1 MKYLL
6 KAAFAFFDIL
16 MLTIFVVVG
25 LFNLGNGYPT
35 RSIYFE
41 LFCLV
46 IPFSYTIFLCLWSFI
61 KVFNQKR
68 RDCNNI
74 PEFSKT
80 FINIFRILWI
90 LIDSWTMAMFLIMTM
105 DELSYKTDLE
115 SNEIFLWPIIP
126 CLFVLVSGF
135 CFGNCMFDKIKK

>member
-16 MLTIFVVVG
+16 MLTLFVIIG
-25 LFNLGNGYPT
+25 MFNLFNGYPT

-46 IPFSYTIFLCLWSFI
+46 IPFSYAIFLCLWSFI

-90 LIDSWTMAMFLIMTM
+90 LIDSWTMAMFVVMTM
-105 DELSYKTDLE
+105 DELSHNTNMQTIRNISLANYPLFIC
-115 SNEIFLWPIIP
+115 SCVRVLLWQ
-126 CLFVLVSGF
+126 LYV
-135 CFGNCMFDKIKK
+135 

>member
-35 RSIYFE
+35 RSIYFK

-46 IPFSYTIFLCLWSFI
+46 IPFSYAIFLCLWSFI

-80 FINIFRILWI
+80 FINIFRILCI
-90 LIDSWTMAMFLIMTM
+90 MVDVWTMAMFLIMTM

-126 CLFVLVSGF
+126 CIFVIASGF
-135 CFGNCMFDKIKK
+135 CYGNCMFDKIKK

>member
-46 IPFSYTIFLCLWSFI
+46 IPFSYAIFLCLWSFI

-80 FINIFRILWI
+80 FINIFRILCI
-90 LIDSWTMAMFLIMTM
+90 MVDVWTMAMFLIMTM

-126 CLFVLVSGF
+126 CIFVIASGF

>member
-16 MLTIFVVVG
+16 MLTLFVIIG
-25 LFNLGNGYPT
+25 MFNLFNGYPT

-46 IPFSYTIFLCLWSFI
+46 IPFSYAIFLCLWSFI

-80 FINIFRILWI
+80 FINIFRILCI
-90 LIDSWTMAMFLIMTM
+90 MVDVWTMAMFLIMTM

-126 CLFVLVSGF
+126 CIFVIASGF
-135 CFGNCMFDKIKK
+135 CYGNCMFDKIKK

>member
-1 MKYLL
+1 MEYLL

-46 IPFSYTIFLCLWSFI
+46 IPFSYAIFLCLWSFI

>member
-16 MLTIFVVVG
+16 MLTLFVIIG
-25 LFNLGNGYPT
+25 MFNLLNGHPD
-35 RSIYFE
+35 RSLVFE
-41 LFCLV
+41 LFYLE
-46 IPFSYTIFLCLWSFI
+46 IPFSFAIFLCLWSFI

-80 FINIFRILWI
+80 FINIFRILCI
-90 LIDSWTMAMFLIMTM
+90 MVDVWTMAMFVVMTM
-105 DELSYKTDLE
+105 DELSHNTICRPY
-115 SNEIFLWPIIP
+115 EIFLWPIIP

-135 CFGNCMFDKIKK
+135 CYGNCMFDKIKK

>member
-46 IPFSYTIFLCLWSFI
+46 IPFSYAIFLCLWSFI

>member
-16 MLTIFVVVG
+16 MLTIFVVVR

-46 IPFSYTIFLCLWSFI
+46 IPFSYAIFLCLWSFI

>member
-16 MLTIFVVVG
+16 MLIIFVVIG
-25 LFNLGNGYPT
+25 MFNLLNGHPD
-35 RSIYFE
+35 RSLVFE
-41 LFCLV
+41 LFYLE
-46 IPFSYTIFLCLWSFI
+46 IPFSFAIFLCIWSLK
-61 KVFNQKR
+61 KVFYKKT
-68 RDCNNI
+68 DCSSA
-74 PEFSKT
+74 SKPRKLT
-80 FINIFRILWI
+80 IVLFRILCI
-90 LIDSWTMAMFLIMTM
+90 MVDVWTMAMFLTMTM

>member
-46 IPFSYTIFLCLWSFI
+46 IPFSYAIFLCLWSFI

-74 PEFSKT
+74 PEFSKP
-80 FINIFRILWI
+80 FINIFRILCI
-90 LIDSWTMAMFLIMTM
+90 MVDVWTMAMFVIMTM

-126 CLFVLVSGF
+126 CIFVIASGF
-135 CFGNCMFDKIKK
+135 CYGNCMFDKIKK

>member
-46 IPFSYTIFLCLWSFI
+46 IPFSYAIFLCLWSFI

-80 FINIFRILWI
+80 FINIFRILCI
-90 LIDSWTMAMFLIMTM
+90 MVDVWTMAMFLIMTM

>member
-46 IPFSYTIFLCLWSFI
+46 IPFSYAIFLCLWSFI

-80 FINIFRILWI
+80 FINIFRILCI
-90 LIDSWTMAMFLIMTM
+90 MVDVWTMAMFVVMTM

-126 CLFVLVSGF
+126 CIFVIASGF
-135 CFGNCMFDKIKK
+135 CYGNCMFDKIKK

>member
-16 MLTIFVVVG
+16 MLTIFVVIG
-25 LFNLGNGYPT
+25 MFNLLNGHPD
-35 RSIYFE
+35 RSLVFE

-46 IPFSYTIFLCLWSFI
+46 IPFSYAIFLCLWSFI

-80 FINIFRILWI
+80 FINIFRILCI
-90 LIDSWTMAMFLIMTM
+90 MVDVWTMAMFLIMTM

-126 CLFVLVSGF
+126 CIFVIASGF
-135 CFGNCMFDKIKK
+135 CYGNCMFDKIKK

>member
-1 MKYLL
+1 MKYILKITFAIADTLL
-6 KAAFAFFDIL
+6 L
-16 MLTIFVVVG
+16 VIFVVVG

-46 IPFSYTIFLCLWSFI
+46 IPFSYAIFLCLWSFI

-80 FINIFRILWI
+80 FINIFRILCI
-90 LIDSWTMAMFLIMTM
+90 LIDSWTMAMFVVMTM
-105 DELSYKTDLE
+105 DELSHNTICRPY
-115 SNEIFLWPIIP
+115 EIFLWPIIP

>member
-46 IPFSYTIFLCLWSFI
+46 IPFSYAIFLCLWSFI

-126 CLFVLVSGF
+126 CIFVIASGF

>member
-41 LFCLV
+41 LFFLV
-46 IPFSYTIFLCLWSFI
+46 IPFSYAIFLCLWSFI

-90 LIDSWTMAMFLIMTM
+90 LIDSWTMAMFVVMTM
-105 DELSYKTDLE
+105 DELSHNTICRSY
-115 SNEIFLWPIIP
+115 EIFLWPIIP